1 MRSPTLLVSVAVLAL
16 SVALDAMYM
25 RPELE
30 RVPIDRVIANL
41 TRIVDA
47 APKDAEAN
55 LNLGRVH
62 AMAWTLGRE
71 EIDVLQ
77 RGGAPW
83 LGYEPANV
91 PLKARRRDAD
101 DDAAA
106 TRHLELALEYHRRA
120 ATLRPDDLTIQLGYA
135 WCLDQ
140 ADKTDEAILIYRR
153 VIADAWKVEA
163 GMTSAGPGFH
173 AVTSEAASYLLPH
186 LDAKADAAEI
196 ADLRRKSARLDAL
209 PRAITPIVVP
219 LDDGAAVDA
228 IVDPSANVAFDLDG
242 SGRRQAWQWI
252 SPRVGWL
259 VYDHDG
265 SGRIDT
271 ALQMFG
277 SVTFW
282 LFWQNG
288 YQALATLDDNGDGE
302 LAGAELRQLAL
313 WVDANSNGVS
323 DTGEVRPLAAHG
335 IVALSC
341 RFTHST
347 RAHLAAMSER
357 GVRLRDGRVRPSFD
371 VVLSPSSPPQM
382 TRLDPR

>member
-1 MRSPTLLVSVAVLAL
+1 LRSPTLLASVAVLAL
-16 SVALDAMYM
+16 SVALDAMYA
-25 RPELE
+25 RPDLE

-47 APKDAEAN
+47 TPNDAEAN

-62 AMAWTLGRE
+62 AMAWTLGKE
-71 EIDVLQ
+71 EIEVMQ

-83 LGYEPANV
+83 LGYEPAHV
-91 PLKARRRDAD
+91 PLTARRRDAD
-101 DDAAA
+101 DDEAA
-106 TRHLELALEYHRRA
+106 TRHLQRALEYHRRA
-120 ATLRPDDLTIQLGYA
+120 ATLRPGDLTMQLGYA

-140 ADKTDEAILIYRR
+140 ADKADEAIPIYRR
-153 VIADAWKVEA
+153 VIADGWKVEA

-173 AVTSEAASYLLPH
+173 ALTSEAASYLLPH

-196 ADLRRKSARLDAL
+196 ADLHRKSARLKAL

-219 LDDGAAVDA
+219 LDDDASVDA
-228 IVDPSANVAFDLDG
+228 LVDPSASVAFDLDG
-242 SGRRQAWQWI
+242 SGRREGWQWI

-271 ALQMFG
+271 ALHMFG

-302 LAGAELRQLAL
+302 LTGAELRQLAL
-313 WVDANSNGVS
+313 WVDADSDGVS

-341 RFTHST
+341 RFTQGH
-347 RAHLAAMSER
+347 RAQVAAMSER

-371 VVLSPSSPPQM
+371 VVLSPRRSTS
-382 TRLDPR
+382 